1 MVSLYSNWKTAEFPK
16 ESIPMPKPL
25 RISLRACALA
35 CALAL
40 AAVPFAFAQRSEPA
54 ITLVKAN
61 SAEAAAL
68 PRAGAH
74 PLAEDYRHFGS
85 AKLGESSEPEVF
97 TLDFHAK
104 TKLTAISASN
114 DFHVSGGT
122 CIEGHIYSDG
132 DVCSVEVVFTPQG
145 PGHRTGALTMAHT
158 ASVRPMLVPMG
169 GDAYGPTVS
178 FIPAQIA
185 TVPTTFVSGA
195 GLLARPQGLA
205 IDGGDS
211 LLIADTGNNLIRY
224 QDSSGV
230 LSVLAGGGANAATNY
245 QGPGTGVRLS
255 SPYGV
260 AVDSLGDAWISD
272 TGNDVVR
279 VVGPAYQTLMF
290 TPIGGGTGTPD
301 CTPSNPCSPTFYP
314 LPAPYGIAI
323 DPSGDVFVNVSEP
336 NGYGFGAEPV
346 EDASALYNAS
356 FYYLDGV
363 FDDDSD
369 DYPIAVDAD
378 KNIYYTYELPAA
390 TGAAFV
396 PLCNI
401 VGQNHAI
408 STYAGSGDQ
417 IWKVAGTNTCGFSG
431 DGGLATGAEISSSVQ
446 GFAWDAAGNFYF
458 TDTGNNRV
466 RRIDEATGVIRTVAG
481 NGVAGYAGD
490 GGPATSAE
498 VWAPTGVGVD
508 SRGDVFVETV
518 QEQVSLSKT
527 APEEA
532 RAESENTGGG
542 LSFSVVRKIG
552 PIGEVVFPAQLIGAP
567 SAART
572 ILVSNAGNSDLDFT
586 SEIFTSGNTGDFSID
601 PNTTSCRF
609 TAPLFSGESC
619 LIGIIFRPAAAGA
632 RSAVLTLLDDTVTG
646 SNVINLS
653 GTGATA
659 AAAQVLPNSLT
670 FASQTDG
677 TSSAS
682 QPVTLSNTGGL
693 PLTINSYIF
702 TGTNMGDFSQTH
714 TCGATLAGGAH
725 CTINVTFT
733 PVAAGSPTAT
743 LSVNTSAGLV
753 TVTLH
758 GTSTAAVRA
767 KVTLVSKV
775 NPAAV
780 KEPIPL
786 NTNVAGTSSASKE
799 PTGKVQLREG
809 NTVLAT
815 ATLSGG
821 AVAFKVSNLSAGTHE
836 LTAYYLGDTLHEA
849 SESPAVKQVVSSGAK
864 VSKID

>member
-1 MVSLYSNWKTAEFPK
+1 
-16 ESIPMPKPL
+16 
-25 RISLRACALA
+25 
-35 CALAL
+35 
-40 AAVPFAFAQRSEPA
+40 
-54 ITLVKAN
+54 
-61 SAEAAAL
+61 
-68 PRAGAH
+68 
-74 PLAEDYRHFGS
+74 
-85 AKLGESSEPEVF
+85 
-97 TLDFHAK
+97 
-104 TKLTAISASN
+104 
-114 DFHVSGGT
+114 
-122 CIEGHIYSDG
+122 
-132 DVCSVEVVFTPQG
+132 
-145 PGHRTGALTMAHT
+145 
-158 ASVRPMLVPMG
+158 
-169 GDAYGPTVS
+169 
-178 FIPAQIA
+178 
-185 TVPTTFVSGA
+185 
-195 GLLARPQGLA
+195 
-205 IDGGDS
+205 
-211 LLIADTGNNLIRY
+211 
-224 QDSSGV
+224 
-230 LSVLAGGGANAATNY
+230 
-245 QGPGTGVRLS
+245 
-255 SPYGV
+255 
-260 AVDSLGDAWISD
+260 
-272 TGNDVVR
+272 
-279 VVGPAYQTLMF
+279 LMF